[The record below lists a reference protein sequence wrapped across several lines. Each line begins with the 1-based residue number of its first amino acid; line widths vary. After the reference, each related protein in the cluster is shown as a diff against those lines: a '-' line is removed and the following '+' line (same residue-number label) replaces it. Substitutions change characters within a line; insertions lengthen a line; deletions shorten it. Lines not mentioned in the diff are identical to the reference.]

1 MNGNWISFSST
12 AQEADYL
19 MDTEFLT
26 YRSTTSEQD
35 LAIVRTR
42 NVFLPQ
48 SIMQYVQ
55 MIHPTTHFS
64 TKAPQPNPV
73 QLFSRVE
80 TKKVAVPCEKSTTP
94 QCLRDLYKIVGVV
107 PNKDTSGFVGIA
119 GFLDEYP
126 SHSDLDSMIAKTS
139 PWAKDAN
146 YTSYSLQS
154 QYFQN

>member
-1 MNGNWISFSST
+1 
-12 AQEADYL
+12 
-19 MDTEFLT
+19 MDTEFLA
-26 YRSTTSEQD
+26 YKSTSQD

-64 TKAPQPNPV
+64 TKEPQPSPV
-73 QLFSRVE
+73 QSFLRAAV
-80 TKKVAVPCEKSTTP
+80 KAAVPCEKSTTP
-94 QCLRDLYKIVGVV
+94 QCLRDLYKIGGVV
-107 PNKDTSGFVGIA
+107 PSKDTSGFIGIA

-139 PWAKDAN
+139 PWAKGAN

-154 QYFQN
+154 QCHRNISIL